1 MGRYRGVLDYLGLLL
16 VLGVLAGGFSLLT
29 DHFFSTTT
37 LLTILNEI
45 PRAAIIAVGMTFVII
60 TAGIDLSVGSVLAMS
75 AAVLSYVLLDLGWP
89 LPLAL
94 LAAVATGTLAGLLN
108 GLVVT
113 TWRVPSFIVTLGML
127 EAARGMAYLATNSQ
141 SKYIGAGVQKIHA
154 LQLSGLSIT
163 FFIAMLVVILGQVVL
178 MYTRFGRHVYAIGA
192 NREAARLSGIHVPGV
207 TLAVFVLSGA
217 LVGLASIMEVARLA
231 TAVPSAGVGYELEA
245 VAAVVIGGTSLMG
258 GRGSVFHSFIGV
270 LIMAVLAAGLA
281 QLGAGEPTKRLV
293 TGGAIVVAVIVD
305 YYRSRLGG
313 TARAASA

>member
-1 MGRYRGVLDYLGLLL
+1 VARYRWLVDYLGLLL
-16 VLGVLAGGFSLLT
+16 VLLILVATFGSMT
-29 DHFFSTTT
+29 NHFFSPTT

-60 TAGIDLSVGSVLAMS
+60 TGGIDLSVGSVLAMS
-75 AAVLSYVLLDLGWP
+75 AAVLSYVLIDLGWP

-94 LAAVATGTLAGLLN
+94 LASVLTGTAAGVLN
-108 GLVVT
+108 GLIVT

-141 SKYIGAGVQKIHA
+141 SKYIGAGVQQIHA
-154 LQLSGLSIT
+154 WQLGGLSIT
-163 FFIAMLVVILGQVVL
+163 FFIAVGVVLLGQGVL
-178 MYTRFGRHVYAIGA
+178 SYTRFGRHVYAIGA
-192 NREAARLSGIHVPGV
+192 NSETARLSGINVRGV
-207 TLAVFVLSGA
+207 TLCVFILSGA
-217 LVGLASIMEVARLA
+217 LVGIAAIMEVARLA

-270 LIMAVLAAGLA
+270 LIIAVLAAGLA

-305 YYRSRLGG
+305 YYRSRLSGV
-313 TARAASA
+313 AQA